1 VATEKISIDDFSTHE
16 PSFFDDFFI
25 LFYRKAEMLSSGLA
39 ALCALVPM
47 SPMILFVQLYCGCNP
62 DDGFCPS
69 SP

>member
-25 LFYRKAEMLSSGLA
+25 LFYRKAEMLLSGLA

-47 SPMILFVQLYCGCNP
+47 SPM
-62 DDGFCPS
+62 D
-69 SP
+69 